1 MYLECAIGVLT
12 DRAANYV
19 KKQAEQA
26 AKEKASSEQKNE
38 QLVLQRHRWVPVT
51 LIDRK
56 SISEDTRV
64 YTFALPDGKAVLGLG
79 TGQHVQIGFHM
90 KDRMLIRSY
99 TPTRPILPAQI
110 DATQTLEDDGAKDDP
125 SKRGLRDGDGTFD
138 LTIKTYFPDEKQ
150 PGGAMSNILDCVE
163 IGSEVELRGPTGEIT
178 YNGNGNFTIE
188 GRERHFDRVS
198 LVLGGSG
205 ITPGYSLLARVLLTE
220 GDATRL
226 RVVDA
231 NKTEKDIL
239 LRQELED
246 FQAKSGGQLEV
257 THVLSEPDD
266 SWKGLRG
273 FVTKEIFEK
282 HLFEPSESSVVFLC
296 GPPIMIQ
303 KAALPALKGKLPITL
318 PSLFPIFL
326 FCYFFV
332 LPFCRRIGHA
342 RNTD

>member
-1 MYLECAIGVLT
+1 ML
-12 DRAANYV
+12 
-19 KKQAEQA
+19 
-26 AKEKASSEQKNE
+26 QK
-38 QLVLQRHRWVPVT
+38 HRWVPVT
-51 LIDRK
+51 LVDRK

-110 DATQTLEDDGAKDDP
+110 DAKQTVNGSGVDGRSDP
-125 SKRGLRDGDGTFD
+125 DKRSLRDGDGTFD
-138 LTIKTYFPDEKQ
+138 LTVKTYFPDEKQ

-163 IGSEVELRGPTGEIT
+163 IGAEVELRGPTGEIT
-178 YNGNGNFTIE
+178 YNGHGNFTIE

-220 GDATRL
+220 GDATQL

-239 LRQELED
+239 LREELEG
-246 FQAKSGGQLEV
+246 FHAKAAGQLEV
-257 THVLSEPDD
+257 THVLSEADD
-266 SWKGLRG
+266 TWQGLKG
-273 FVTKEIFEK
+273 FVTREIFEK
-282 HLFEPSESSVVFLC
+282 HLFEPSENSVVFLC
-296 GPPIMIQ
+296 GPPVMIQ
-303 KAALPALKGKLPITL
+303 KAALPALKGKFD
-318 PSLFPIFL
+318 SMMSFL
-326 FCYFFV
+326 CLYYYTY
-332 LPFCRRIGHA
+332 IGYDA
-342 RNTD
+342 FY